1 MTSRLDAS
9 YAIVRRTG
17 VPSGWTQRRV
27 ADLVRIVS
35 GGTPDRHESSYW
47 RDGNIPWITPTDLTA
62 NDGKYIRAGAEHI
75 SENGLAHSNATLAPV
90 GSIIFSTRG
99 TVGNLAIAGVPLTSN
114 QSCELLIPNEGEV
127 CSEFLYY
134 LLKYGMFAFHRLAGG
149 TTFGAITRQEIGRV
163 HLALPEKNEQDAI
176 ARILNAVDIALERTK
191 GAVDDAKELKRSVV
205 QSFFYDALGETA
217 YADRPAKALPS
228 GWSLQ
233 AMRSLLAIDPKNGVS
248 PTTSSQPP
256 GTPTFSIAAIRDGR
270 IDLRNR
276 GNLKYADVPAKV
288 ADKFRLSA
296 GDVLIVRGNANAELV
311 GRAGVVAEMPD
322 GCIYPDITMRVVFRH
337 KGENTVTPE
346 FAVIAWNHSI
356 VHNQILRRAKTSN
369 GTLKINSRDVSQVMM
384 PIPTLNE
391 QRLLVEVASAV
402 DAKIDALSRKL
413 WAYEQL
419 KRSLMHDLLAGTV
432 RIDPALFKEQER
444 S

>member
-35 GGTPDRHESSYW
+35 GGTPDRDESSYW

-114 QSCELLIPNEGEV
+114 QSCEVLIPNEGEV

-176 ARILNAVDIALERTK
+176 ARILNAVDTVIEGARARAAQASEFKRALTQEVFSEGIRKEKRKKTAIGLIPESWEVK
-191 GAVDDAKELKRSVV
+191 AVGAVVSEFEYGLSLPMSLKGDTPILRMGNIQRGDVV
-205 QSFFYDALGETA
+205 LG
-217 YADRPAKALPS
+217 D
-228 GWSLQ
+228 
-233 AMRSLLAIDPKNGVS
+233 
-248 PTTSSQPP
+248 
-256 GTPTFSIAAIRDGR
+256 
-270 IDLRNR
+270 
-276 GNLKYADVPAKV
+276 LKYVTLPQ
-288 ADKFRLSA
+288 RLLDRYMVRR
-296 GDVLIVRGNANAELV
+296 GDVLFNRTNSQEHVGKIGIYRSDEPAVFASYLIRLHTDKSQIDSYFLGQLLNSYMAQCRIKRYATPGVQQVNINAKN
-311 GRAGVVAEMPD
+311 
-322 GCIYPDITMRVVFRH
+322 
-337 KGENTVTPE
+337 
-346 FAVIAWNHSI
+346 
-356 VHNQILRRAKTSN
+356 
-369 GTLKINSRDVSQVMM
+369 
-384 PIPTLNE
+384 
-391 QRLLVEVASAV
+391 
-402 DAKIDALSRKL
+402 LSRVLIPVPMGKEGL
-413 WAYEQL
+413 EEQQKIALLLEKADKHVRSYDSVLKALEQL
-419 KRSLMHDLLAGTV
+419 KKSLMDDLLTGTV
-432 RIDPALFKEQER
+432 RADPAVPKEKIPL
-444 S
+444 